1 MNLAELERNLA
12 ALPDAAD
19 VPNTPREVEAFRNR
33 QRELSTSISALRAA
47 EERVAE
53 LDPRIASHQK
63 WIATLVAA
71 RQTLCERLLAL
82 PERRSREQETELN
95 QLKLSVTCIDRGLDF
110 QMNPWPLPL
119 FALLEAA
126 GFVAPS
132 GDSHCVWNAGHG
144 CLPAAEAYLER
155 IQKDRDAA
163 QATIDRVLAS

>member
-1 MNLAELERNLA
+1 MNLAELEHELA
-12 ALPDAAD
+12 TLPDAAD
-19 VPNTPREVEAFRNR
+19 VPNTPRLVEAFRNR

-63 WIATLVAA
+63 WIATLIAA
-71 RQTLCERLLAL
+71 RQALCERLLAL

-95 QLKLSVTCIDRGLDF
+95 QLKLSVTCIDRGLNF

-126 GFVAPS
+126 GYVAPAGES
-132 GDSHCVWNAGHG
+132 YCVWNAGHG
-144 CLPAAEAYLER
+144 SLPAAEAYVER